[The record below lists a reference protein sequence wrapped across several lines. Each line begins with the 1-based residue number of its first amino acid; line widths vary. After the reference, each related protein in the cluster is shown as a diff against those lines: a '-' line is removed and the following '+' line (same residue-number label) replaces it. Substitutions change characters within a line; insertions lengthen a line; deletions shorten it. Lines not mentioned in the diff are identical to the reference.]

1 MEVGFLT
8 RIDLFVIIIN
18 VVICITFILGIFI
31 VFKDCF
37 FSYYMKIKMFKR
49 LQARRNAMKEMNW
62 IENHLEQIIAIVL
75 KNKIQSRTFI
85 KIELG
90 IFIVVFLIGIRNVS
104 MISAIFMSFII
115 MICPYLLL
123 RVKLEVYRR
132 KGSYEGEML
141 IVEFLN
147 QYRINNYNI
156 YRAIERVIE
165 ENKGMKI
172 SNKLLYKLLMEI
184 RSTGNKDVIRRAT
197 DSFAYGINTNWSR
210 MLANNIRIGVE
221 TGINVSLSI
230 EDILIQLRDARTII
244 EERKRLNSE
253 ANRIL
258 IFLIPFMYISTIY
271 MSIKYLDIPLNKF
284 MQNQIY
290 TSQGFFL
297 LTIILFLFLLNI
309 VIMEFINN
317 QRFDF

>member
-1 MEVGFLT
+1 MT